1 MEPTEFVRRIR
12 SGEGVEEFDRRAKA
26 QAAAIRE
33 ALEEGAFDPDFRLGL
48 ELEGYAV
55 DGDGR
60 LAPVP
65 ESAFGS
71 VCERELGRHN
81 AELNTPPTP
90 FDMDGIDAQRAAL
103 GERLRGLRL
112 LLAESGIGFVTD
124 GMWTVEPPGG
134 SLAYLSDR
142 HEEDGLALS
151 TNMSPAGRYHALD
164 ADITAGGAVEL
175 DVPGCQ
181 RRFPTILVE
190 SLTASMQ
197 VHLQVPTAEFARYHD
212 AALRTAGPVLAL
224 AANAPFLPPGL
235 YDDPDPA
242 VVLDGPVELR
252 IPVFEAMNVREPG
265 KVRFPRDVD
274 SPADVLDRLLADRRC
289 VPCLPEWFDEDG
301 SENEGGSGDGDRDEG
316 FGAEHWELLHRQG
329 TYWRWI
335 RPVLGP
341 AGFRIEYRP
350 LAAQPT
356 VADTIGFQAL
366 VVGLLHGI
374 VAGDHPLSSLPW
386 SDARESFYAAVDS
399 GLDARLRWITRE
411 GERTADPGVLYDDL
425 FATARAGLRDRGFPP
440 DRIDGLLAPIEGRWS
455 ERTSPS
461 GWKRAR
467 VRARLDDGM
476 ELEPAIEG
484 MGREYVRRATTGR
497 PFVEWLR

>member
-1 MEPTEFVRRIR
+1 MEPTEFVRRTR
-12 SGEGVEEFDRRAKA
+12 SGEAVDEFDRRVEV
-26 QAAAIRE
+26 QAEAVRE
-33 ALEEGAFDPDFRLGL
+33 AFEEGAFDPDFRLGL

-60 LAPVP
+60 LTHVP
-65 ESAFGS
+65 ESAFGT
-71 VCERELGRHN
+71 VCERELGWHN
-81 AELNTPPTP
+81 AELNTPPTA
-90 FDMDGIDAQRAAL
+90 FDADGIDAQRTEL
-103 GERLRGLRL
+103 GGRLRGLRL

-124 GMWTVEPPGG
+124 GMWVVEPPGG
-134 SLAYLSDR
+134 AFAYLTDR
-142 HEEDGLALS
+142 REEDGLALS
-151 TNMSPAGRYHALD
+151 TNMSPAARYYALD

-175 DVPGCQ
+175 DVPGCS

-197 VHLQVPTAEFARYHD
+197 VHLQVPSSELARYHN

-224 AANAPFLPPGL
+224 AANAPFLPAGL

-242 VVLDGPVELR
+242 IVLDGPAELR
-252 IPVFEAMNVREPG
+252 VPVFEAMNVREPG

-274 SPADVLDRLLADRRC
+274 SPTDVLDRLLADRRC
-289 VPCLPEWFDEDG
+289 VPCLSEWFDGDEG
-301 SENEGGSGDGDRDEG
+301 ENEGGDRDGDGG
-316 FGAEHWELLHRQG
+316 FGAEYWELLHRQG

-341 AGFRIEYRP
+341 EGFRIEYRL

-374 VAGDHPLSSLPW
+374 VTSDHPLAALPW
-386 SDARESFYAAVDS
+386 SDARESFYAAVDD
-399 GLDARLRWITRE
+399 GLDARLSWIDRT
-411 GERTADPGVLYDDL
+411 GERTTDPERIYDDL
-425 FATARAGLRDRGFPP
+425 FTTAREGLRDRGFPP
-440 DRIDGLLAPIEGRWS
+440 DRIDGLLAPIEGRWT

-461 GWKRAR
+461 DWKRAR
-467 VRARLDDGM
+467 VRARLEDGM
-476 ELEPAIEG
+476 GLERAIEDT
-484 MGREYVRRATTGR
+484 GREYVRRATTGE

>member
-1 MEPTEFVRRIR
+1 MKPTEFVRRTR
-12 SGEGVEEFDRRAKA
+12 SGEGVDEFDRRVEA
-26 QAAAIRE
+26 QAEAVRE
-33 ALEEGAFDPDFRLGL
+33 AFEKGAFDPDFRLGL

-55 DGDGR
+55 DGGGR
-60 LAPVP
+60 LIHVP
-65 ESAFGS
+65 ESVFGT

-81 AELNTPPTP
+81 AELNTPPTA
-90 FDMDGIDAQRAAL
+90 FDADGIDAQRTAL
-103 GERLRGLRL
+103 GRRLRGLRL
-112 LLAESGIGFVTD
+112 LLAESGVGFVTD

-134 SLAYLSDR
+134 ALAYLTDR

-151 TNMSPAGRYHALD
+151 TNMSPAARYHALD

-175 DVPGCQ
+175 DVPGCS

-197 VHLQVPTAEFARYHD
+197 VHLQVPTAEFARYHN

-224 AANAPFLPPGL
+224 AANAPFLPAGL

-252 IPVFEAMNVREPG
+252 IPVFEAMNVHEPG
-265 KVRFPRDVD
+265 KVRFPHDVD

-289 VPCLPEWFDEDG
+289 VPCLSEWFDEG
-301 SENEGGSGDGDRDEG
+301 EGDG

-341 AGFRIEYRP
+341 EGFRIEYRP

-366 VVGLLHGI
+366 VAGLLHGF
-374 VAGDHPLSSLPW
+374 VAGDHPLATLPW
-386 SDARESFYAAVDS
+386 SDARESFYAVVDD
-399 GLDARLRWITRE
+399 GLDARFPWITRE
-411 GERTADPGVLYDDL
+411 GGRTTNLERIYDDL
-425 FATARAGLRDRGFPP
+425 FATAREGLRDRGFPP
-440 DRIDGLLAPIEGRWS
+440 GRIDGLLAPIEGRWT

-461 GWKRAR
+461 DWKRAH
-467 VRARLDDGM
+467 VRDRLDDGM
-476 ELEPAIEG
+476 DIERAIEG
-484 MGREYVRRATTGR
+484 AGREYVRRATTGE